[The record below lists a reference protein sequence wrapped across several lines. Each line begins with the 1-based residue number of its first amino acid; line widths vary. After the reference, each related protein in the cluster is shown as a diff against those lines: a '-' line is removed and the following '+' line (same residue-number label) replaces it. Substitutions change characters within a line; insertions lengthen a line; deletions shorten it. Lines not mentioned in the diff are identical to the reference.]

1 MPRYILEWAS
11 MSLWVI
17 QTMSSGGD
25 SAEFEQ
31 VFDLE
36 HERVA
41 RFNALITQE
50 LPIHCI
56 TPEVN
61 FSVSDPLHSA
71 IREIRG
77 LGIQRGLLFDLA
89 TIRSITYEGSEV
101 PKAIVEFVPRVSRG
115 KKSAHGVFFGDIVFD
130 NDRTLEVA
138 VKPFTD
144 ENNEWGALYDQ
155 LSNYAVRKLGLY
167 TLEPAGVLLDGNG
180 EHGTSYSMTVLE
192 EGMTTFDSIDWT
204 DFADAMEENPGMTEL
219 WSSLARTVAVLHASG
234 QSNQGDLAGR
244 NIATSDDGGAFLIDW
259 EKARFSGNAPRD
271 ADTRYQFSSVDLTQ
285 LVESM
290 CRTPDDPLMPGIG
303 IFKLD
308 KPDWWKQF
316 CTIFYDDYLDTRKL
330 LAEEGSHHKAT
341 VVDVNSELTALTDKL
356 KSEMQ
361 KQRKVIENAT
371 LRTAA

>member
-1 MPRYILEWAS
+1 
-11 MSLWVI
+11 MSN
-17 QTMSSGGD
+17 SGGD
-25 SAEFEQ
+25 AGFEQ

-41 RFNALITQE
+41 RFNELITQE
-50 LPIHCI
+50 LPVHCI
-56 TPEVN
+56 TPQIDLSN
-61 FSVSDPLHSA
+61 SNPLHSA

-77 LGIQRGLLFDLA
+77 QGVQRGLLLDVV
-89 TIRSITYEGSEV
+89 TMRSITYEGSEV
-101 PKAIVEFVPRVSRG
+101 PRVVEFTPRVSRG

-144 ENNEWGALYDQ
+144 DNNEWCALYDQ
-155 LSNYAVRKLGLY
+155 LSNYAVRKIGLY
-167 TLEPAGVLLDGNG
+167 TLEPAGVLLDGNR

-219 WSSLARTVAVLHASG
+219 WRSLARTVAVLHASG

-259 EKARFSGNAPRD
+259 EKARFSGDAPRD
-271 ADTRYQFSSVDLTQ
+271 AETRYQFSSVDLTQ

-290 CRTPDDPLMPGIG
+290 CQRPDDPLMPGLG
-303 IFKLD
+303 IFNLERN
-308 KPDWWKQF
+308 DWWEQF
-316 CTIFYDDYLDTRKL
+316 CTIFYDDYLDTRRI
-330 LAEEGSHHKAT
+330 LAQEGSHHKAT
-341 VVDVNSELTALTDKL
+341 VADVNSELTALTDKL

-361 KQRKVIENAT
+361 KQRKVIETTT
-371 LRTAA
+371 LRRAA